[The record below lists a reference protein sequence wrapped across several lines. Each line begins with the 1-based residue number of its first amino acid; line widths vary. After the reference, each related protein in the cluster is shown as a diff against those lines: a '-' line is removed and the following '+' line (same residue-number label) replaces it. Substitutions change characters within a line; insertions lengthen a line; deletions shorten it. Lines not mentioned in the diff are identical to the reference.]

1 MPAATVNRAHGTAP
15 ALPIFTHAAAG
26 QPPVINPLMVA
37 VLTLLNGVWLMRRL
51 SGQPDPRQA
60 AIDAVRSANPAPSQC
75 HNAFSGRV
83 WDIACATH
91 YSLTSGATHQQ
102 ADAAFLALWTAITGP
117 AAADLLQELLPSM
130 AEVRLV
136 LATTRG
142 EDLAPGV
149 AHNTPWA
156 VAISACGG
164 ALSSAQAAELIA
176 QHYWSVHLWWNQ
188 SQPPQQS
195 VWYPITGAAGE
206 FLAQHVNPLH
216 QAQAEQVWPQLMVA
230 GQLKRVTVQVAG
242 MVVKWQWMLA
252 V

>member
-1 MPAATVNRAHGTAP
+1 
-15 ALPIFTHAAAG
+15 
-26 QPPVINPLMVA
+26 MVA
-37 VLTLLNGVWLMRRL
+37 VLTLCNGAWLMRRL
-51 SGQPDPRQA
+51 SDQPDPRQA
-60 AIDAVRSANPAPSQC
+60 VIDAVRSANPAPSLYL
-75 HNAFSGRV
+75 NAFSGRV
-83 WDIACATH
+83 WGIVCSTH
-91 YSLTSGATHQQ
+91 YSLTSGATQQQ
-102 ADAAFLALWTAITGP
+102 AAAAFLALWTAITGN
-117 AAADLLQELLPSM
+117 AAADLLQQLLPSM

-142 EDLAPGV
+142 EGLLPNV
-149 AHNTPWA
+149 VHNTTWA

-188 SQPPQQS
+188 SQPPLQS

-230 GQLKRVTVQVAG
+230 GQLKKITVQVAG
-242 MVVKWQWMLA
+242 MVVKWQWMPA